1 VDARGQFLLEG
12 LAAGEYEVRVNVF
25 STTMSITI
33 SSGGSGSVDGP
44 PAPPRRYPTVMQKVA
59 VPAAGEVPLVMVYD
73 VTAPLEPPVQRS
85 NQ

>member
-1 VDARGQFLLEG
+1 
-12 LAAGEYEVRVNVF
+12 
-25 STTMSITI
+25 
-33 SSGGSGSVDGP
+33 
-44 PAPPRRYPTVMQKVA
+44 MQKVA